1 MTLLLV
7 LNLLNRFCLFSVEKA
22 VLLFELF
29 PDIILFILFFLVL
42 FFILSLFVFVFK
54 FESLLLLLLLLVFVM
69 EFANILCVT
78 VIFGLFVLAKDLI
91 DLLMAIK
98 ESLFEFF
105 WFLEVL
111 IFSFLFLFSELLLF
125 VFE

>member
-1 MTLLLV
+1 M

-54 FESLLLLLLLLVFVM
+54 FESFLLLLLLLLFVM